1 MASKHVDA
9 GVLVAD
15 CVFCRIIRG
24 EIPAER
30 IYEDEHVLAF
40 LDIGPLAAGHSVVIP
55 RYHAAA
61 LENLPA
67 DWAAHVAR
75 ALGPLARA
83 VVAVTGADGYNIL
96 LNNGAVAGQ
105 VVPHVHFHIVP
116 RRPDDQLG
124 YRWHASPA
132 DAEQL
137 AEIGSCVRAALR

>member
-1 MASKHVDA
+1 MNA
-9 GVLVAD
+9 GVLVPD

-24 EIPAER
+24 EIPAQL
-30 IYEDEHVLAF
+30 IFEDEHVLAF
-40 LDIGPLAAGHSVVIP
+40 LDIGPLAAGHAVVIP

-61 LENLPA
+61 LEDLPA

-83 VVAVTGADGYNIL
+83 VVAATGAEGYNIL

-116 RRPDDQLG
+116 RRADDRLG

-132 DAEQL
+132 TPNEL
-137 AEIGSCVRAALR
+137 AEIGSRVRAAL